1 MLLSYNWLKEL
12 INIEDNAYNLAEK
25 ITRSGLEVEEVLDLS
40 KNLSNIV
47 VGYVK
52 EKQKHPNAEKLS
64 ICTVD
69 VGEEELQIVCGAP
82 NVEKGQYVIVAKI
95 GAKLNKIKIKKAK
108 LRSIE
113 SQGMLCSLEEL
124 GINSSQVPKEYQ
136 NGIFV
141 FNKKQ
146 ELGADVVKLLG
157 LDDKIIDIAITPNR
171 ADALSM
177 RGIFY
182 EVCAIYDKKD
192 KFKEIFEEK
201 EYEKTDLKINSESES
216 CKTYF
221 GQVIKNVTIEPSPLC
236 VQMKL
241 IKSGVRP
248 INNVV
253 DITNYVMLE
262 YGQPMHAFDKDKL
275 GDKILIREACD
286 GEKIITLDGIERELK
301 NNELVITDT
310 QTPVAIAGVMG
321 GENTEVTN
329 NTKNIVFE
337 SAYFSADSI
346 RKTSSQHNLRS
357 ESSQRFEKGIDL
369 NLQKKALNRAV
380 ELLKEICPNIIVEEE
395 VFIGTHIK
403 EEKIEVTSNYLN
415 NYIGINI
422 TTEEIKKILLSLNF
436 KVEEDDDKLIVEVPT
451 RRSDIKIKQDLA
463 EEVARLYGYDNIVS
477 TLPKFSKSTK
487 GGLTYKQKLI
497 KNLRNLYINLGFY
510 DTINYSLLS
519 EKEATQF
526 TTNRHN
532 TVKLLLPMSNRHS
545 HLRQSLIPGL
555 LKSLQ
560 YNYARKNE
568 NLKLLEIGKVFFAK
582 NNENIQPDEKMYIS
596 AVLTGKEKETK
607 WLKEEQSID
616 FFTAK
621 GYLELIFKKLDILKD
636 ISYKKINM
644 DLLHPGRSA
653 KIFYKDIEIGIIGEI
668 HPTYERELGIEKTYI
683 FEIDLDLI
691 LENVKNKFIYKEVSK
706 YPTVTRDIAMLIS
719 KDDTYQNIKDIIKN
733 INSNLIK
740 EVSLFDVYEGKG
752 LPDNK
757 KSIAI
762 TVSYNNS
769 EKTLT
774 EEEILKIH
782 DKVLNSLIEY
792 GVTIR

>member
-108 LRSIE
+108 LRSVE

-201 EYEKTDLKINSESES
+201 EYGKTDLKINSESES

-221 GQVIKNVTIEPSPLC
+221 GQVIKNVKIEPSPLW

-357 ESSQRFEKGIDL
+357 ESSQRFEKGVDP

-395 VFIGTHIK
+395 VFIDTSIK

-532 TVKLLLPMSNRHS
+532 IVKLLLPMSNRHS

-740 EVSLFDVYEGKG
+740 EVSLFDVYKGKG

>member
-12 INIEDNAYNLAEK
+12 INIEDNAYDLAEK
-25 ITRSGLEVEEVLDLS
+25 ITRSGLEVEELLDLS

-221 GQVIKNVTIEPSPLC
+221 GQVIKNVKIEPSPLW

-275 GDKILIREACD
+275 GDRILIREACD

-357 ESSQRFEKGIDL
+357 ESSQRFEKGVDP

>member
-221 GQVIKNVTIEPSPLC
+221 GQVIKNVTIEPSPLW

-357 ESSQRFEKGIDL
+357 ESSQRFEKGVDP

-526 TTNRHN
+526 TANRHN

>member
-201 EYEKTDLKINSESES
+201 EYGKTDLKINSESES

-221 GQVIKNVTIEPSPLC
+221 GQVIKNVKIEPSPLW

-357 ESSQRFEKGIDL
+357 ESSQRFEKGVDP

-395 VFIGTHIK
+395 VSIGSHLK

-436 KVEEDDDKLIVEVPT
+436 KVEENDDKLIVEVPT

-719 KDDTYQNIKDIIKN
+719 KDDTYKNIKDIIKN

>member
-12 INIEDNAYNLAEK
+12 INIEDNAYDLAEK
-25 ITRSGLEVEEVLDLS
+25 ITRSGLEVEELLDLS

-221 GQVIKNVTIEPSPLC
+221 GQVIKNVKIEPSPLW

-275 GDKILIREACD
+275 GDRILIREACD

-357 ESSQRFEKGIDL
+357 ESSQRFEKGVDP

-582 NNENIQPDEKMYIS
+582 NNEKIQPDEKTYIS

-621 GYLELIFKKLDILKD
+621 GYLELIFKKLDILED
-636 ISYKKINM
+636 ISYKKINI

-668 HPTYERELGIEKTYI
+668 HPTYERELGVEKTYI

-691 LENVKNKFIYKEVSK
+691 LENVKNEFIYKEVSK

-719 KDDTYQNIKDIIKN
+719 KYDTYQNIKDIIKN

>member
-108 LRSIE
+108 LRSVE

-201 EYEKTDLKINSESES
+201 EYGKTDLKINSESES

-221 GQVIKNVTIEPSPLC
+221 GQVIKNVKIEPSPLW

-357 ESSQRFEKGIDL
+357 ESSQRFEKGVDP

-526 TTNRHN
+526 TANRHN

-719 KDDTYQNIKDIIKN
+719 KDDTYKNIKDIIKN

>member
-1 MLLSYNWLKEL
+1 M
-12 INIEDNAYNLAEK
+12 
-25 ITRSGLEVEEVLDLS
+25 
-40 KNLSNIV
+40 
-47 VGYVK
+47 
-52 EKQKHPNAEKLS
+52 
-64 ICTVD
+64 
-69 VGEEELQIVCGAP
+69 
-82 NVEKGQYVIVAKI
+82 
-95 GAKLNKIKIKKAK
+95 
-108 LRSIE
+108 
-113 SQGMLCSLEEL
+113 
-124 GINSSQVPKEYQ
+124 
-136 NGIFV
+136 
-141 FNKKQ
+141 
-146 ELGADVVKLLG
+146 
-157 LDDKIIDIAITPNR
+157 
-171 ADALSM
+171 
-177 RGIFY
+177 
-182 EVCAIYDKKD
+182 
-192 KFKEIFEEK
+192 
-201 EYEKTDLKINSESES
+201 
-216 CKTYF
+216 
-221 GQVIKNVTIEPSPLC
+221 
-236 VQMKL
+236 
-241 IKSGVRP
+241 
-248 INNVV
+248 
-253 DITNYVMLE
+253 
-262 YGQPMHAFDKDKL
+262 
-275 GDKILIREACD
+275 
-286 GEKIITLDGIERELK
+286 
-301 NNELVITDT
+301 
-310 QTPVAIAGVMG
+310 
-321 GENTEVTN
+321 
-329 NTKNIVFE
+329 
-337 SAYFSADSI
+337 
-346 RKTSSQHNLRS
+346 
-357 ESSQRFEKGIDL
+357 
-369 NLQKKALNRAV
+369 
-380 ELLKEICPNIIVEEE
+380 
-395 VFIGTHIK
+395 
-403 EEKIEVTSNYLN
+403 
-415 NYIGINI
+415 
-422 TTEEIKKILLSLNF
+422 
-436 KVEEDDDKLIVEVPT
+436 
-451 RRSDIKIKQDLA
+451 
-463 EEVARLYGYDNIVS
+463 
-477 TLPKFSKSTK
+477 
-487 GGLTYKQKLI
+487 
-497 KNLRNLYINLGFY
+497 
-510 DTINYSLLS
+510 
-519 EKEATQF
+519 
-526 TTNRHN
+526 
-532 TVKLLLPMSNRHS
+532 
-545 HLRQSLIPGL
+545 IPGL

>member
-108 LRSIE
+108 FRSIE

-201 EYEKTDLKINSESES
+201 EYGKTDLKINSESES

-221 GQVIKNVTIEPSPLC
+221 GQVIKNVKIEPSPLW

-357 ESSQRFEKGIDL
+357 ESSQRFEKGVDP

-395 VFIGTHIK
+395 VFIDTSIK

-526 TTNRHN
+526 TANRHN

>member
-12 INIEDNAYNLAEK
+12 INIEDNAYDLAEK
-25 ITRSGLEVEEVLDLS
+25 ITRSGLEVEELLDLS

-221 GQVIKNVTIEPSPLC
+221 GQVIKNVKIEPSPLW

-275 GDKILIREACD
+275 GDRILIREACD

-357 ESSQRFEKGIDL
+357 ESSQRFEKGVDP

-719 KDDTYQNIKDIIKN
+719 KDDTYQNIKNIIKN

>member
-221 GQVIKNVTIEPSPLC
+221 GQVIKNVTIEPSPLW

-357 ESSQRFEKGIDL
+357 ESSQRFEKGVDP

-395 VFIGTHIK
+395 VFIDTSIK
-403 EEKIEVTSNYLN
+403 EEKMEVTSNYLN

-526 TTNRHN
+526 TANRHN

-782 DKVLNSLIEY
+782 DKVLNSLIGY

>member
-52 EKQKHPNAEKLS
+52 EKQRHPNAEKLS

-108 LRSIE
+108 LRSVE

-201 EYEKTDLKINSESES
+201 EYEKTDLKINSESDS
-216 CKTYF
+216 CKKYF
-221 GQVIKNVTIEPSPLC
+221 GQVIKNVTIEPSPLWL
-236 VQMKL
+236 QMKL

-248 INNVV
+248 INSVV

-275 GDKILIREACD
+275 GDKILIREAFD
-286 GEKIITLDGIERELK
+286 GEKIITLDGKERELK

-310 QTPVAIAGVMG
+310 QIPVAIAGVMG

-357 ESSQRFEKGIDL
+357 ESSQRFEKGIDP

-395 VFIGTHIK
+395 VSIGSHLK

-422 TTEEIKKILLSLNF
+422 TTEEIRKILLSLNF
-436 KVEEDDDKLIVEVPT
+436 KVEENDDKLIVEVPT

-487 GGLTYKQKLI
+487 GGLT
-497 KNLRNLYINLGFY
+497 
-510 DTINYSLLS
+510 S
-519 EKEATQF
+519 
-526 TTNRHN
+526 
-532 TVKLLLPMSNRHS
+532 
-545 HLRQSLIPGL
+545 
-555 LKSLQ
+555 
-560 YNYARKNE
+560 
-568 NLKLLEIGKVFFAK
+568 
-582 NNENIQPDEKMYIS
+582 
-596 AVLTGKEKETK
+596 
-607 WLKEEQSID
+607 
-616 FFTAK
+616 
-621 GYLELIFKKLDILKD
+621 
-636 ISYKKINM
+636 
-644 DLLHPGRSA
+644 
-653 KIFYKDIEIGIIGEI
+653 
-668 HPTYERELGIEKTYI
+668 
-683 FEIDLDLI
+683 
-691 LENVKNKFIYKEVSK
+691 
-706 YPTVTRDIAMLIS
+706 
-719 KDDTYQNIKDIIKN
+719 
-733 INSNLIK
+733 
-740 EVSLFDVYEGKG
+740 
-752 LPDNK
+752 
-757 KSIAI
+757 
-762 TVSYNNS
+762 VSYTHL
-769 EKTLT
+769 TLPT
-774 EEEILKIH
+774 KRI
-782 DKVLNSLIEY
+782 V
-792 GVTIR
+792 

>member
-201 EYEKTDLKINSESES
+201 EYEKTDLKINSESDS
-216 CKTYF
+216 CKIYF
-221 GQVIKNVTIEPSPLC
+221 GQVIKNVTIEPSPLW

-357 ESSQRFEKGIDL
+357 ESSQRFEKGVDP

-582 NNENIQPDEKMYIS
+582 NNKNIQPDEKMYIS

-691 LENVKNKFIYKEVSK
+691 LENVKNKFVYKEVSK

>member
-221 GQVIKNVTIEPSPLC
+221 GQVIKNVTIEPSPLW

-321 GENTEVTN
+321 GKNTEVTN

-357 ESSQRFEKGIDL
+357 ESSQRFEKGVDP

-436 KVEEDDDKLIVEVPT
+436 KVEEGDDKLIVEVPT

-526 TTNRHN
+526 TANRHN

>member
-12 INIEDNAYNLAEK
+12 INIEDNAYDLAEK

-221 GQVIKNVTIEPSPLC
+221 GQVIKNVKIEPSPLW

-275 GDKILIREACD
+275 GDRILIREACD

-357 ESSQRFEKGIDL
+357 ESSQRFEKGVDP

-757 KSIAI
+757 KSIAV

>member
-108 LRSIE
+108 LRSVE

-201 EYEKTDLKINSESES
+201 EYGKTDLKINSESES

-221 GQVIKNVTIEPSPLC
+221 GQVIKNVKIEPSPLW

-395 VFIGTHIK
+395 VSIGSHLK

-436 KVEEDDDKLIVEVPT
+436 KVEENDDKLIVEVPT

>member
-12 INIEDNAYNLAEK
+12 INIEDNAYDLAEK
-25 ITRSGLEVEEVLDLS
+25 ITRSGLEVEELLDLS

-108 LRSIE
+108 LRSVE

-201 EYEKTDLKINSESES
+201 EYGKTDLKINSESES

-221 GQVIKNVTIEPSPLC
+221 GQVIKNVKIEPSPLW

-275 GDKILIREACD
+275 GDKILIREAFD

-357 ESSQRFEKGIDL
+357 ESSQRFEKGVDP

-719 KDDTYQNIKDIIKN
+719 KNDTYQNIKDIIKN

>member
-108 LRSIE
+108 LRSVE

-201 EYEKTDLKINSESES
+201 EYGKTDLKINSESES

-221 GQVIKNVTIEPSPLC
+221 GQVIKNVKIEPSPLW

-357 ESSQRFEKGIDL
+357 ESSQRFEKGVDP

-395 VFIGTHIK
+395 VSIGSHLK

>member
-108 LRSIE
+108 LRSVE

-201 EYEKTDLKINSESES
+201 EYGKTDLKINSESES

-221 GQVIKNVTIEPSPLC
+221 GQVIKNVKIEPSPLW

-357 ESSQRFEKGIDL
+357 ESSQRFEKGVDP

-395 VFIGTHIK
+395 VFIDTSIK

-740 EVSLFDVYEGKG
+740 EVSLFDVYKGKG

>member
-1 MLLSYNWLKEL
+1 
-12 INIEDNAYNLAEK
+12 
-25 ITRSGLEVEEVLDLS
+25 
-40 KNLSNIV
+40 
-47 VGYVK
+47 
-52 EKQKHPNAEKLS
+52 
-64 ICTVD
+64 
-69 VGEEELQIVCGAP
+69 
-82 NVEKGQYVIVAKI
+82 
-95 GAKLNKIKIKKAK
+95 
-108 LRSIE
+108 
-113 SQGMLCSLEEL
+113 MLCSLEEL

-157 LDDKIIDIAITPNR
+157 LDDKIMDIAITPNR

-636 ISYKKINM
+636 ISYKK
-644 DLLHPGRSA
+644 
-653 KIFYKDIEIGIIGEI
+653 
-668 HPTYERELGIEKTYI
+668 
-683 FEIDLDLI
+683 
-691 LENVKNKFIYKEVSK
+691 NKYGFTTSWKK
-706 YPTVTRDIAMLIS
+706 C
-719 KDDTYQNIKDIIKN
+719 KN
-733 INSNLIK
+733 IL
-740 EVSLFDVYEGKG
+740 
-752 LPDNK
+752 
-757 KSIAI
+757 
-762 TVSYNNS
+762 
-769 EKTLT
+769 
-774 EEEILKIH
+774 
-782 DKVLNSLIEY
+782 
-792 GVTIR
+792 

>member
-221 GQVIKNVTIEPSPLC
+221 GQVIKNVTIEPSPLW

-357 ESSQRFEKGIDL
+357 ESSQRFEKGVDP

-395 VFIGTHIK
+395 VFIDTSIK

-436 KVEEDDDKLIVEVPT
+436 KVKEDDDKLIVEVPT
-451 RRSDIKIKQDLA
+451 RRGDIKIKQDLA

-526 TTNRHN
+526 TTDRHN

-545 HLRQSLIPGL
+545 NLRQSLIPGL

-582 NNENIQPDEKMYIS
+582 NNEKIQPDEKTYIS

-616 FFTAK
+616 FFKAK
-621 GYLELIFKKLDILKD
+621 GYLELIFKKLDILED
-636 ISYKKINM
+636 ISYKKINI

-668 HPTYERELGIEKTYI
+668 HPTYERELGVEKTYI

-691 LENVKNKFIYKEVSK
+691 LENVKNEFIYKEVSK

-719 KDDTYQNIKDIIKN
+719 KYDTYQNIKDIIKN

>member
-108 LRSIE
+108 LRSVE

-201 EYEKTDLKINSESES
+201 EYGKTDLKINSESES

-221 GQVIKNVTIEPSPLC
+221 GQVIKNVKIEPSPLW

-310 QTPVAIAGVMG
+310 QIPVAIAGVMG

-357 ESSQRFEKGIDL
+357 ESSQRFEKGVDP

-395 VFIGTHIK
+395 VSIGSHLK

-436 KVEEDDDKLIVEVPT
+436 KVEENDDKLIVEVPT

>member
-201 EYEKTDLKINSESES
+201 EYEKTDLKINSESDS
-216 CKTYF
+216 CKIYF
-221 GQVIKNVTIEPSPLC
+221 GQVIKNVTIEPSPLW

-357 ESSQRFEKGIDL
+357 ESSQRFEKGVDP

>member
-25 ITRSGLEVEEVLDLS
+25 IIRSGLEVEEVLDLS

-192 KFKEIFEEK
+192 KFKEIFEER

-221 GQVIKNVTIEPSPLC
+221 GQVIKNVKIEPSPLW

-357 ESSQRFEKGIDL
+357 ESSQRFEKGVDP

-395 VFIGTHIK
+395 VSIGSHLK

-436 KVEEDDDKLIVEVPT
+436 KVEENDDKLIVEVPT

-582 NNENIQPDEKMYIS
+582 NNKNIQPDEKMYIS

-691 LENVKNKFIYKEVSK
+691 LENVKNKFVYKEVSK

>member
-221 GQVIKNVTIEPSPLC
+221 GQVIKNVTIEPSPLW

>member
-12 INIEDNAYNLAEK
+12 INIEDNAYDLAEK
-25 ITRSGLEVEEVLDLS
+25 ITRSGLEVEELLDLS

-108 LRSIE
+108 LRSVE

-201 EYEKTDLKINSESES
+201 EYGKTDLKINSESES

-221 GQVIKNVTIEPSPLC
+221 GQVIKNVKIEPSPLW

-357 ESSQRFEKGIDL
+357 ESSQRFEKGVDP

-719 KDDTYQNIKDIIKN
+719 KNDTYQNIKEIIKN

-740 EVSLFDVYEGKG
+740 EVSLFDVYEGK
-752 LPDNK
+752 
-757 KSIAI
+757 
-762 TVSYNNS
+762 VY
-769 EKTLT
+769 
-774 EEEILKIH
+774 
-782 DKVLNSLIEY
+782 LI
-792 GVTIR
+792 IKNL